1 MSTRSKRQGFTL
13 VELLVVIAIIAIL
26 VLLLLPAVNAA
37 REAARRNGC
46 INQLR
51 QLSIAVVNHESATQT
66 FPLVDSAPPV
76 LRNGTPPTQ
85 HLGRT
90 KPGAQRDLD
99 YSRDNSAWRNDGYSW
114 IVQTLP
120 YMEEVTLYEDLS
132 RVTQQF
138 KLTAF
143 NPALN
148 ISLVTQGNV
157 NEGDDIVIK
166 HPAEQVVEFLHCPS
180 FAGEKVAQYNYEGIF
195 EDDEH
200 EVAGTNYVAIVA
212 AVTNN
217 RGSRRTPLDWDAQYG
232 GAIISKRKRNSKG
245 LKIRDLTDGTSK
257 TIILCESKR
266 QGYSSWYSG
275 QSAFVVAMRPDDQLE
290 PAYKEDGALGVEDT
304 TLSGLNWGRDILLD
318 VDANPDQADD
328 WYCTSWEDGDTN
340 PRDWGPSSDHA
351 GGVIVH
357 AFADGHTRSLP
368 ESTGSTEYF
377 RLVTRGGGE
386 TVNQEEL

>member
-1 MSTRSKRQGFTL
+1 MSNRSRRQGFTL

-51 QLSIAVVNHESATQT
+51 QLAIAMVNHESATQA
-66 FPLVDSAPPV
+66 FPLVNTSPPRGV
-76 LRNGTPPTQ
+76 EQPFLPS
-85 HLGRT
+85 LGRYE
-90 KPGAQRDLD
+90 PGAAKDMD
-99 YSRDNSAWRNDGYSW
+99 YSGRRAYQNDGYSW

-120 YMEEVTLYEDLS
+120 YMEEVTFYEDLS

-148 ISLVTQGNV
+148 ISLVEQNV
-157 NEGDDIVIK
+157 IDAESEEIIVK
-166 HPAEQVVEFLHCPS
+166 HPAEQVIDFLHCPS
-180 FAGEKVAQYNYEGIF
+180 FAGEKVAQYSYGGFFEGG
-195 EDDEH
+195 DGDH
-200 EVAGTNYVAIVA
+200 PVAGTNYVAVSA
-212 AVTNN
+212 AITS
-217 RGSRRTPLDWDAQYG
+217 GSKAEVQDWDATFG
-232 GAIISKRKRNSKG
+232 GAIVSKRKPNSSG
-245 LKIRDLTDGTSK
+245 MKIRDLTDGTSK
-257 TIILCESKR
+257 TIVLAESKR
-266 QGYSSWYSG
+266 EGYSSWYSG
-275 QSAFVVAMRPDDQLE
+275 QSSFVIAMRPDRTDLE
-290 PAYKEDGALGVEDT
+290 PIYKEDGALGVGDT
-304 TLSGLNWGRDILLD
+304 DLSGLNWGRDLLLD
-318 VDANPDQADD
+318 TVANPDQADD
-328 WYCTSWEDGDTN
+328 WYCTKWKGEQ

-368 ESTGSTEYF
+368 ESTDSTAYF
-377 RLVTRGGGE
+377 RLITRGGGE